1 MSALEFVCFAAVVL
15 LLYYLLPRKAQ
26 PAVMLSASV
35 FYCLSV
41 SLFCL
46 VTLLGVTVNTF
57 FSSITIERKRSR
69 RALAVGV
76 LLTLSSFVITK
87 VATLFEGSS
96 VIFRDG
102 DQALGLAFY
111 SLSAVAYLV
120 DLYRG
125 RIKREKSFLRLFLFV
140 GFFPCLRLGPIS
152 RYSDLAPQLSHPHA
166 PTWDNITSGAL
177 RVSWG
182 YFKKIVIADTA
193 LVALRTIAAE
203 PQKFGGGYALFL
215 IILYSVVIY
224 ADFTGGIDV
233 AIGVGRA
240 LGIRLAEN
248 FDRPFAS
255 TSVREYWKRW
265 HITLGAFFSD
275 YVFYPV
281 SISNPMRKLSRWLR
295 GGRFKKAGRHLPIY
309 LALVLTWLLTGA
321 WHGLSVNFILWG
333 LSNAVVIIISQELSP
348 FLRRIE
354 GKIAQNA
361 GKSVQNAGK
370 SVQNAGKSVQSK
382 VKIVQH
388 KEESEHAK
396 RKCLR
401 PLAAA
406 RTFLIIGSIRLF
418 DLWSNAA
425 TAPRT
430 VISIFSDR
438 VGWTSFFSD
447 GLSPLGLSAS
457 QWIVL
462 ALGVA
467 LIFAVSR
474 ADADCGGRAREP
486 LTKKPFAATAC
497 LAILVLTT
505 LIFGSY
511 GVGFEESSFIYS
523 QF

>member
-1 MSALEFVCFAAVVL
+1 MSALEFVCFAVVVL

-26 PAVMLSASV
+26 SAVMLSASV

-46 VTLLGVTVNTF
+46 IALLGVTVNTF

-69 RALAVGV
+69 RALAVGAS
-76 LLTLSSFVITK
+76 LTLSSFVITK

-111 SLSAVAYLV
+111 SLSAVAYLI

-125 RIKREKSFLRLFLFV
+125 NIKREESFLRLFLFV

-152 RYSDLAPQLSHPHA
+152 RYSDLAPQLSTPHA

-193 LVALRTIAAE
+193 LVTLRTIVAE

-309 LALVLTWLLTGA
+309 LALILTWLLTGA
-321 WHGLSVNFILWG
+321 WHGLSANFILWG

-348 FLRRIE
+348 FLKRIE

-361 GKSVQNAGK
+361 GKSTQKAGK
-370 SVQNAGKSVQSK
+370 SAQSK
-382 VKIVQH
+382 VKTVQH

-425 TAPRT
+425 TAPRM

-474 ADADCGGRAREP
+474 ADADCGGRAREH

-497 LAILVLTT
+497 LAILVLAT